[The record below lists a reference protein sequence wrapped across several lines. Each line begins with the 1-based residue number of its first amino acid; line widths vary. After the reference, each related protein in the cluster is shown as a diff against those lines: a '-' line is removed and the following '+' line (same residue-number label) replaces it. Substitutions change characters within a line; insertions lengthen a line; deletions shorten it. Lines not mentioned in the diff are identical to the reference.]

1 MSTLTRK
8 DNTDTSKLDTQKI
21 LVRFHAL
28 HDYLKIV
35 DYKGWEYDDLLAS
48 KFVSAFTFN
57 SLWLKIIAVQLAK
70 RSPFNLRPLLGVPKL
85 HSTKAFAFIS
95 KGYLL
100 HDMVHNNH
108 SYSVEIKNAL
118 DWLLANDSKGYSGRC
133 WGNDFD
139 FASRAGY
146 FPRSLPTIVWTSH
159 IQDAFDLAYQH
170 TGNEEYKEVVI
181 SIAEFIISDLERIED
196 GSGFCFA
203 YAPGI
208 LFPIHN
214 SNLLGVA
221 ALLRAYKL
229 TKDDRFLTTAKKACD
244 WSVSKQNGDGS
255 WYYGDKEMLHW
266 VDNYHTGYNLD
277 CLLCAHQIA
286 GEGFVSMDVI
296 RKTYDYWVG
305 NLFDEDMAPKFYNNN
320 SFPRDI
326 QATAQAIES
335 FCKYSVID
343 PSAYDHAVKVFEWA
357 CGNMLRDN
365 GSFAYRLYKNGSRN
379 DLEAIHWGQA
389 TMLSA
394 MGHLL
399 YYCATKN
406 R

>member
-1 MSTLTRK
+1 MIQANAYQDQLAEIREKFTG
-8 DNTDTSKLDTQKI
+8 
-21 LVRFHAL
+21 L
-28 HDYLKIV
+28 HHFLKRS

-48 KFVSAFTFN
+48 RFVSASTFS

-70 RSPFNLRPLLGVPKL
+70 RSPFNLRPMLGVPKL
-85 HSTKAFAFIS
+85 HSTKAFGFIA
-95 KGYLL
+95 KGYML
-100 HDMVHNNH
+100 HDIAVSESN
-108 SYSVEIKNAL
+108 YSDEIERAL

-146 FPRSLPTIVWTSH
+146 FPKSLPTIVWTAH
-159 IQDAFDLAYQH
+159 IQESFYLAYQH
-170 TGNEEYKEVVI
+170 TGNEKYKEVVL
-181 SIAEFIISDLERIED
+181 SVAEFILNDLERIE
-196 GSGFCFA
+196 GENGFCFA

-221 ALLRAYKL
+221 ALARAYKL
-229 TKDDRFLTTAKKACD
+229 TGEERYLSPAAEACN
-244 WSVSKQNGDGS
+244 WSVTRQNDDGS
-255 WYYGDKEMLHW
+255 WYYGDKKMLHW
-266 VDNYHTGYNLD
+266 IDNYHTGYNLD
-277 CLLCAHQIA
+277 CMHTCHLIA
-286 GEGFVSMDVI
+286 GDDIVGMDVI
-296 RKTYDYWVG
+296 QRTYDYWVK
-305 NLFDEDMAPKFYNNN
+305 NLFDSNMAPRFYDNE

-335 FCKYSVID
+335 FCKYSIVD
-343 PSAYDHAVKVFEWA
+343 PTALDKAIEVFRWA
-357 CGNMLRDN
+357 NENMLKSN
-365 GSFAYRLYKNGSRN
+365 GSYAYRLYRNGKRN
-379 DLEAIHWGQA
+379 DLEAIHWGQS

-406 R
+406 QKVKQ